1 MKFETEYEFR
11 VVCKSFH
18 SAPGHHDHVWA
29 KDTFKLTKWY
39 ADKLSDDMAG
49 QKMAALEL
57 PYQVQARMV
66 SQWAKVNE
74 GWTGGPESPEDS
86 SE

>member
-1 MKFETEYEFR
+1 MEFETEYEYR

-29 KDTFKLTKWY
+29 KDTLKLTKWY

-49 QKMAALEL
+49 QKMAPLEL
-57 PYQVQARMV
+57 PYKVQVRVLSEWIAV
-66 SQWAKVNE
+66 DE
-74 GWTGGPESPEDS
+74 GWSESDEV
-86 SE
+86 EV